1 MAHAGWI
8 QTFTG
13 RKVFP
18 LDLKPGDIDVRD
30 IAHALACQARFSG
43 HTTAPSSVAGHSV
56 LVSWHCDPAD
66 ALWGLLHDASEA
78 YLIDLP
84 RPLKALEGLGT
95 IYLEA
100 EARAMAVI
108 CDRFGLPHQMPPSV
122 RLADDRALA
131 TEKRDLMD
139 IEPDDWA
146 YLPDPLPE
154 MMVPLGWREAKQ
166 KFLGRFRMLV
176 PEYEALEDRL
186 LPLERRYELMV
197 SEFHRARL
205 HPDPEEGKR
214 YAARNRASALAI
226 RAEIE
231 QMVAGWQP
239 GGAHG

>member
-13 RKVFP
+13 RKVTP
-18 LDLKPGDIDVRD
+18 LDLRPEMIDLRD
-30 IAHALACQARFSG
+30 IAHSLAIQARFSG
-43 HTTAPSSVAGHSV
+43 HTTAPSSVAQHSV
-56 LVSWHCDPAD
+56 LVSFYCDEAD

-84 RPLKALEGLGT
+84 RPLKALESIGRP
-95 IYLEA
+95 YLEA

-108 CDRFGLPHQMPPSV
+108 CDRFGLPREMPPSV

-139 IEPDDWA
+139 IEPEDWPC
-146 YLPDPLPE
+146 LPDPLPE
-154 MMVPLGWREAKQ
+154 MMVPTGWREAKQ
-166 KFLGRFRMLV
+166 KFLGRFRVLV
-176 PEYEALEDRL
+176 PEYEALEEALR
-186 LPLERRYELMV
+186 PLETRYEVMV

-214 YAARNRASALAI
+214 YAARNRESALAI
-226 RAEIE
+226 RAEI
-231 QMVAGWQP
+231 QRVVAAWWP
-239 GGAHG
+239 GKAHG